1 MSLIDDFAPLGI
13 GRDSFD
19 PKTLEYIGKFS
30 GKRCLVV
37 GSAACVWDDLDRL
50 GVRGDL
56 NNGWHTICVNDVIQH
71 YPGVVNHGFS
81 YQYRWLQHWV
91 GGRRETI
98 CSHKVSEKW
107 GGVGLTHSRVN
118 AQVNWPWPGN
128 GTSSLG
134 AALTAVAL
142 GYDPIVL
149 CGVPLDDGPH
159 YFEPP
164 WATCNFTNEVGNR
177 IGDGKMIHWH
187 TTAKCFKGRV
197 KSQSGRTREMLGA
210 P

>member
-1 MSLIDDFAPLGI
+1 MNRMLEFGRLGI
-13 GRDSFD
+13 GL
-19 PKTLEYIGKFS
+19 PELEPAASALVGKFS
-30 GKRCLVV
+30 GQRALVI

-56 NNGWHTICVNDVIQH
+56 NNGWHTVCVNDVIQH

-81 YQYRWLQHWV
+81 YQYRWLKHWV

-107 GGVGLTHSRVN
+107 GGVGLTHSRVG

-134 AALTAVAL
+134 AVYTAIAL

-177 IGDGKMIHWH
+177 VDGKMVHWQ
-187 TTAKCFKGRV
+187 TSLSIFKGRV
-197 KSQSGRTREMLGA
+197 KSQSGRTRDLLGA